1 VKYYKGGDQMESKRQ
16 RMTLLLD
23 DKTIKALKQYS
34 YEKLGDTNVSKAVM
48 LMVKEHGTKA
58 REDT

>member
-1 VKYYKGGDQMESKRQ
+1 MESKRQ

>member
-1 VKYYKGGDQMESKRQ
+1 MESKRQ

-34 YEKLGDTNVSKAVM
+34 FEKIGDTNVSKAVM
-48 LMVKEHGTKA
+48 LMVKENGKKE
-58 REDT
+58 RKDT